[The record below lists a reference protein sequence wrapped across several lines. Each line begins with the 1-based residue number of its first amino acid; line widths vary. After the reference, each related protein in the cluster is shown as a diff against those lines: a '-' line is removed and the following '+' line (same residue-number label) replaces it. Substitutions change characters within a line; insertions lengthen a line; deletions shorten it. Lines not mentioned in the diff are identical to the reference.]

1 MKMQMWQVGSRT
13 KTVMLPIRDKR
24 LPQLIRRHGTLSV
37 IDVLQPFMVV
47 TATGETTFFKEG
59 ESIITLSVTRMHM
72 RTTTCRYY
80 IIGCIIYNLYEAR
93 MSRFN
98 CELLQK

>member
-24 LPQLIRRHGTLSV
+24 LPQLIRLHGTLSV

-47 TATGETTFFKEG
+47 TATGETTFLKEG
-59 ESIITLSVTRMHM
+59 ESIITLSVTR
-72 RTTTCRYY
+72 TCAPQHEG
-80 IIGCIIYNLYEAR
+80 IT
-93 MSRFN
+93 S
-98 CELLQK
+98 